1 MSHWHTSSAPPLDAS
16 GVFAWRLL
24 DFLTSRR
31 PSAQEELGN
40 KRLDKARDL
49 AMSNEAMISPHD
61 MAIAKEKFT
70 LWVISPQSILKSP
83 SQCSTH
89 LSSTEIRAGLGSRR
103 GLSRFIQARE
113 YGKATKDALRFVEVI
128 HNHTSHRQQLFL
140 TISWSSRPSPPE
152 FKMKGS
158 GNGLWA

>member
-24 DFLTSRR
+24 DFLSSRR

-40 KRLDKARDL
+40 KRLERARDL
-49 AMSNEAMISPHD
+49 AMKNDAMISPSD

-70 LWVISPQSILKSP
+70 QWVVPLQSFIGAIEF
-83 SQCSTH
+83 STH

-113 YGKATKDALRFVEVI
+113 YGKAAKDALRFVEVI
-128 HNHTSHRQQLFL
+128 LCL
-140 TISWSSRPSPPE
+140 TDGTGPGPEPP
-152 FKMKGS
+152 
-158 GNGLWA
+158 GNNFSYDLMTV